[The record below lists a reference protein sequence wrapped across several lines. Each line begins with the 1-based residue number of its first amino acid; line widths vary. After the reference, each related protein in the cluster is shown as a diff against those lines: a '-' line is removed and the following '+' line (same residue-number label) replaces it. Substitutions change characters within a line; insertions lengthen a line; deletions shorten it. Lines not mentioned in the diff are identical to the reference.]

1 MRGAGKTLFIH
12 GKDSLIRLRDGHSK
26 EHEFISDWSHMTKE
40 GSVDTKQDTLE
51 KERKDKSL
59 GPLVDHSVDM
69 DGVLRLHRLLV
80 GRQRHLGMAMEGE
93 FNINL
98 D

>member
-1 MRGAGKTLFIH
+1 
-12 GKDSLIRLRDGHSK
+12 
-26 EHEFISDWSHMTKE
+26 MTKE